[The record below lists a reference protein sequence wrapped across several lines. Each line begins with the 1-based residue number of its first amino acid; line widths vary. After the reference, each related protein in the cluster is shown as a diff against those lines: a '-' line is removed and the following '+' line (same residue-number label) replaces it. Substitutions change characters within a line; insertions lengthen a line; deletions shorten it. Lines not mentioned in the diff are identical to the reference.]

1 MESLEL
7 EVIEIPP
14 SKRCE
19 KCRRW
24 SAGGQRHPEAPPGIW
39 GLCLRGEPS
48 WSNRHF
54 GCAEYVSAPRIKR
67 AVVSAPEP
75 KAEQLDLLG
84 AAE

>member
-1 MESLEL
+1 METS
-7 EVIEIPP
+7 EVEIIEIPP

-24 SAGGQRHPEAPPGIW
+24 SSGGQRHPDAPAGIW
-39 GLCLRGEPS
+39 GLCLRGEMG

-54 GCAEYVSAPRIKR
+54 GCAEYVSAPRVKR
-67 AVVSAPEP
+67 QISES
-75 KAEQLDLLG
+75 KSDQLDMLE